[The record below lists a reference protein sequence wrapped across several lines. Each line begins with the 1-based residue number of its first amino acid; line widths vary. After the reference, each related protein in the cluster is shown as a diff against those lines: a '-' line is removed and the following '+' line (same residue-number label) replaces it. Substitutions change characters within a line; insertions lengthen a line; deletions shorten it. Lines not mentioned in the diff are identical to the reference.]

1 MRRFLSAIL
10 ALILSTQCALA
21 QGSVQ
26 SPNLFWATPL
36 SGTGFL
42 TLRAIGVADLS
53 GTTSNIAADTLLGNP
68 TGSAAPAQPITILS
82 PLVFSGTTLGL
93 SSASTTVNGVVCTLG
108 STCTIGRCCRR
119 HAHGRNARLQRA
131 RLIPDKRRHSYRRC
145 DRRRL
150 HARTGNLD
158 VDGQH
163 ADSAWWNRRRDIHL
177 EPAADWQRRWQRRRR
192 APVSPQGPRRA
203 RQGSPAEALRWVSQA
218 RIFNF

>member
-108 STCTIGRCCRR
+108 STCTITAVAAAGTLTGATLASNVPASSLTSVGTLTGGATGVGFTLALGTSTLTGNTPT
-119 HAHGRNARLQRA
+119 AHGGTGVATFTSNLPLIGNGAGNVATGHQCRPWVGLAGKMHVSRNGRGEFAR
-131 RLIPDKRRHSYRRC
+131 Y
-145 DRRRL
+145 
-150 HARTGNLD
+150 G
-158 VDGQH
+158 
-163 ADSAWWNRRRDIHL
+163 
-177 EPAADWQRRWQRRRR
+177 
-192 APVSPQGPRRA
+192 
-203 RQGSPAEALRWVSQA
+203 
-218 RIFNF
+218 